1 MIKKYKNG
9 VAEVLLHYFSAAT
22 FPPAC
27 VKAILDRQEPNL
39 VFLVKAVYE
48 LQKNAMRIAAQENPD
63 REEAIQLLL
72 EFKELLL
79 KIPRSQG
86 TA

>member
-1 MIKKYKNG
+1 MNKKYKND
-9 VAEVLLHYFSAAT
+9 VAEVLLHYFTAAT

-27 VKAILDRQEPNL
+27 VKAIVDRPEPHL
-39 VFLVKAVYE
+39 VFLVKIVYE

-63 REEAIQLLL
+63 REEAIKLLL

-79 KIPRSQG
+79 KIPRSEG